1 MANKE
6 EKYHNCYFA
15 EAKICPIDYCDY
27 LAVHFQFKQ
36 KKENQKTVFRIE
48 SAAPKER
55 HWLVRFHL
63 KMIRIKENPNDYY
76 NDKIFFNSR
85 FFSPS
90 K

>member
-1 MANKE
+1 VANKE

-36 KKENQKTVFRIE
+36 KKENQKTIFPME

-55 HWLVRFHL
+55 HLLV
-63 KMIRIKENPNDYY
+63 
-76 NDKIFFNSR
+76 
-85 FFSPS
+85 
-90 K
+90 